1 MMTKFHA
8 GDVAK
13 IDGRTVIIQCI
24 DNCAARVDIDNGEL
38 RWPLSD
44 LELVESNYREFK
56 EVDEVIILEPNPIQK
71 RTYPCVWNDYE
82 GENGMDY
89 WIGKTVT
96 IQKIYHDRIM
106 VNENGWRWNECNLKH
121 VDKEEAFC
129 LY

>member
-24 DNCAARVDIDNGEL
+24 DNGAARVDIDNGEL

-56 EVDEVIILEPNPIQK
+56 VGHYQ
-71 RTYPCVWNDYE
+71 T
-82 GENGMDY
+82 
-89 WIGKTVT
+89 
-96 IQKIYHDRIM
+96 
-106 VNENGWRWNECNLKH
+106 
-121 VDKEEAFC
+121 
-129 LY
+129 